1 MDRNRFGSA
10 LARAQKLMLDEDFN
24 AKVEGMAN
32 SFANRKGGG
41 MSGNDLKMFE
51 QVAFGDSSANANN
64 ITLLESNDGGGE
76 INMGKLDKLPD
87 VIKESFIKQ
96 PPMSGDG
103 VDNTPLGIATQ
114 QLIENTRKSAPV
126 RQAPVVQTPVSG
138 GIDYS
143 LIKSLIDESVARN
156 LKEILGNGMLNE
168 SAAPRM
174 MAMAIKSGNKFQF
187 LDSKGNIYEGVLKLK
202 KKAEQ

>member
-1 MDRNRFGSA
+1 MDQQEFSIA
-10 LARAQKLMLDEDFN
+10 MKLI
-24 AKVEGMAN
+24 K
-32 SFANRKGGG
+32 
-41 MSGNDLKMFE
+41 LKL
-51 QVAFGDSSANANN
+51 QGQQ
-64 ITLLESNDGGGE
+64 
-76 INMGKLDKLPD
+76 LP
-87 VIKESFIKQ
+87 VVLPPIMKQ

-103 VDNTPLGIATQ
+103 VDNTPLGVTTQ
-114 QLIENTRKSAPV
+114 KLMENMKKSRPA
-126 RQAPVVQTPVSG
+126 QQTPVMQTPVTG